1 MKTLS
6 HKSIAKKTK
15 GMRSAFGFKM
25 ASNKYKRA
33 LAYSH
38 KANRIHSRD
47 ASILFI
53 KGISNRAKQFGS
65 NYSQFKNTLRVNNV
79 FLDKR
84 SLYDLLKFENTLYQR
99 LSKTFLI

>member
-53 KGISNRAKQFGS
+53 KSISNRSKQLGS
-65 NYSQFKNTLRVNNV
+65 NYSQFRNALRNNSV

-84 SLYDLLKFENTLYQR
+84 SLYDLSKFENSFYQR
-99 LSKTFLI
+99 LSNTFLI